1 MGGRSET
8 GFPLTQDYDKKKKN
22 PSINN
27 TQSMCFLH

>member
-8 GFPLTQDYDKKKKN
+8 GFPLTQDYDKKKN